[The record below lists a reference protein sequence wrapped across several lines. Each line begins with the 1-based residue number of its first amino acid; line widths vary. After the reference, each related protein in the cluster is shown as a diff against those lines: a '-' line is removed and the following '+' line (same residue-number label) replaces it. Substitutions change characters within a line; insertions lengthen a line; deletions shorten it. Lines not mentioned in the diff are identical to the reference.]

1 MKKILF
7 SLIALLGIVACE
19 ETPQA
24 DTLTQSL
31 KLTVDTS
38 EIVANGTDVATF
50 SVADS
55 NGAEVTDA
63 KIYFADT
70 NEVLGAN
77 TFKTKYAGEYKFY
90 AKRGNEKSN
99 TISVTATK
107 VEETPDDPNAPGGE
121 EPTEKQVV
129 LSVSPASIKAD
140 GIESA
145 VFTLKVDGKSTTNF
159 DVYNAAN
166 DSKLAGNEFSTT
178 DKGEYSFYAMY
189 EGAKSNTVNVTARM
203 VIVEEEKP
211 ITLSATATTIRAN
224 GVESVKFT
232 VMQDGADV
240 TNSSTI
246 YVNSGKLNGSKFVT
260 TTPGTY
266 SVYAVK
272 GSMTSETIT
281 ITATE
286 VTATGKS
293 IVFADG
299 VTLSSGW
306 YDVNKKST
314 QQVAEADAMMCWA
327 ASSSNYLQWFQDRY
341 VAAGNTLPA
350 GCPNGTSSA
359 YDYELQIMDVFR
371 DNWDNL
377 KRGGWADGGV
387 IWYFEGR
394 DLYTTNGTEN
404 RAYPK
409 EGTGGYFKSVWS
421 DIYPSKMHQYED
433 SVWGWLYD
441 DYSYAIEINNYNWRG
456 SSVADPLLQFSR
468 YVVDAVKYGL
478 SSMAVAMSP
487 NFSGAHAVTIW
498 GYEIDN
504 VTEYVTKLYITD
516 SDDGSTSELRE
527 YEVMSDNSNA
537 KIKLTGYTT
546 YYPFA
551 LYPISGYDS
560 ANR

>member
-7 SLIALLGIVACE
+7 SLIALLGIMACE
-19 ETPQA
+19 QDQT
-24 DTLTQSL
+24 DTALQTLRLS
-31 KLTVDTS
+31 VDKS
-38 EIVANGTDVATF
+38 EIVADGSEKTTF

-55 NGAEVTDA
+55 NDATVTDA

-70 NEVLGAN
+70 NEVLEGN

-99 TISVTATK
+99 TIIVTATK
-107 VEETPDDPNAPGGE
+107 AEDTPNDEPDTPGDDPVQ
-121 EPTEKQVV
+121 KQIV
-129 LSVSPASIKAD
+129 LSVSPSSIKAD
-140 GIESA
+140 GVESA

-178 DKGEYSFYAMY
+178 EQGEYSFYAMY
-189 EGAKSNTVNVTARM
+189 EGTKSNTVKVTARM

-211 ITLSATATTIRAN
+211 ITLSATTTTIKAN

-232 VMQDGADV
+232 VMQNGADV

-246 YVNSGKLNGSKFVT
+246 YVNNGKLNGNKFST
-260 TTPGTY
+260 TSAGTY

-286 VTATGKS
+286 VTATGKT

-299 VTLSSGW
+299 VTISSGW

-314 QQVAEADAMMCWA
+314 PQVAQADAMMCWA

-377 KRGGWADGGV
+377 TRGGWADGGV

-394 DLYTTNGTEN
+394 DLYTTNGIDS

-409 EGTGGYFKSVWS
+409 SNTGGYFKSVWS
-421 DIYPSKMHQYED
+421 DIYPAKMHQYED
-433 SVWGWLYD
+433 SVWAWLYNP
-441 DYSYAIEINNYNWRG
+441 YSYAIEINNSNWRG
-456 SSVADPLLQFSR
+456 NSISDPLLQFSQ
-468 YVVDAVKYGL
+468 YIVDAIKYGM
-478 SSMAVAMSP
+478 SSMAVAMSS
-487 NFSGAHAVTIW
+487 NFNGAHAVTIW

-527 YEVMSDNSNA
+527 YEVKSDNSNA

>member
-7 SLIALLGIVACE
+7 SLIALFGIVACTPE
-19 ETPQA
+19 EPNTISE
-24 DTLTQSL
+24 TL
-31 KLTVDTS
+31 KLTVDKQT
-38 EIVANGTDVATF
+38 IAADGTDIVTF

-55 NGAEVTDA
+55 SDA
-63 KIYFADT
+63 VVEDATIYFANT
-70 NEVLGAN
+70 NEVLEGN

-99 TISVTATK
+99 TVSVTATK
-107 VEETPDDPNAPGGE
+107 VEDTPDNPDTPEDPEN
-121 EPTEKQVV
+121 PTKKQVV
-129 LSVSPASIKAD
+129 LSVSPATIYAD
-140 GIESA
+140 GEQTA
-145 VFTLKVDGKSTTNF
+145 VFTLKVDGVSTTNY
-159 DVYNAAN
+159 DVYNAAD
-166 DSKLAGNEFSTT
+166 DSKLSGNEFSTT
-178 DKGEYSFYAMY
+178 EAGVYTFYAMY
-189 EGAKSNTVNVTARM
+189 EGEKSNSVELTARM
-203 VIVEEEKP
+203 KIVEEEKP
-211 ITLSATATTIRAN
+211 ITLTATTTTIKAN
-224 GVESVKFT
+224 GVESVVFT
-232 VMQDGADV
+232 VTQDGANV
-240 TNSSTI
+240 TNSSAI
-246 YVNSGKLNGSKFVT
+246 YVNNGKLNGNQFKT

-266 SVYAVK
+266 NVYAEK
-272 GSMTSETIT
+272 GSMRSETIV

-293 IVFADG
+293 IVFAEG
-299 VTLSSGW
+299 VTISSGW

-314 QQVAEADAMMCWA
+314 PSNAQADAMMCWA
-327 ASSSNYLQWFQDRY
+327 ASASNYLQWFQDRY

-350 GCPNGTSSA
+350 GCPNGTSST
-359 YDYELQIMDVFR
+359 YGYELQIMDVFR
-371 DNWDNL
+371 DEWDNL

-409 EGTGGYFKSVWS
+409 GGSGGYFKSVWS

-441 DYSYAIEINNYNWRG
+441 PYSYAIEINNYNWRG
-456 SSVADPLLQFSR
+456 SSITDPLLQFSR
-468 YVVDAVKYGL
+468 YVVDAIKYGM
-478 SSMAVAMSP
+478 SSMAVAMSS
-487 NFSGAHAVTIW
+487 NFGGAHAVTIW

-504 VTEYVTKLYITD
+504 TTEYITKLYITD
-516 SDDGSTSELRE
+516 SDDGSTSVLRE
-527 YEVMSDNSNA
+527 YEVKAESGNS
-537 KIKLTGYTT
+537 KVMLTGYTN

>member
-31 KLTVDTS
+31 KLTVDIS

-55 NGAEVTDA
+55 NGAKVTDA

-107 VEETPDDPNAPGGE
+107 VEETPDDPNNPGGE

-140 GIESA
+140 GVESA

-189 EGAKSNTVNVTARM
+189 EGTKSNTVNVTARM

-246 YVNSGKLNGSKFVT
+246 YVNNGKLNGNKFVT

-350 GCPNGTSSA
+350 GCPNGTSST
-359 YDYELQIMDVFR
+359 YGYELQIMDVFR

>member
-7 SLIALLGIVACE
+7 SLIALFGIVACTPE
-19 ETPQA
+19 EPNTISE
-24 DTLTQSL
+24 TL
-31 KLTVDTS
+31 KLTVDKS
-38 EIVANGTDVATF
+38 AIEANGTDTVTF
-50 SVADS
+50 SVVDS
-55 NGAEVTDA
+55 NDTIVEDA

-70 NEVLGAN
+70 NEVLGGN

-99 TISVTATK
+99 TVIVTATK
-107 VEETPDDPNAPGGE
+107 VEDTPDNPDGPDTPEN
-121 EPTEKQVV
+121 PTKKQVV
-129 LSVSPASIKAD
+129 LSVSPATIYAD
-140 GIESA
+140 GEEIA
-145 VFTLKVDGKSTTNF
+145 VFALKVDGASVTNY
-159 DVYNAAN
+159 DVYNAAD
-166 DSKLAGNEFSTT
+166 DSKLAGNEFSTAEV
-178 DKGEYSFYAMY
+178 GVYSFYAMY
-189 EGAKSNTVNVTARM
+189 EGEKSNTVQVTARM
-203 VIVEEEKP
+203 KIIEEEKP
-211 ITLSATATTIRAN
+211 ITLTATATTIKAN
-224 GVESVKFT
+224 GVDNVVFT
-232 VMQDGADV
+232 VMQDGANV
-240 TNSSTI
+240 TNSAAI
-246 YVNSGKLNGSKFVT
+246 YVNNGKLNGNKFLT
-260 TTPGTY
+260 TTPGEY
-266 SVYAVK
+266 NVYAEK
-272 GSMTSETIT
+272 GSMRSEIIV

-314 QQVAEADAMMCWA
+314 PSNAQADAMMCWA
-327 ASSSNYLQWFQDRY
+327 ASASNYLQWFQDRY

-350 GCPNGTSSA
+350 GCPNGTSST
-359 YDYELQIMDVFR
+359 YGYELQIMDVFR

-409 EGTGGYFKSVWS
+409 SGTGGYFKSVWS
-421 DIYPSKMHQYED
+421 NIYPAKMHQYED

-441 DYSYAIEINNYNWRG
+441 KYSYAIEINNSNWRG
-456 SSVADPLLQFSR
+456 NSVADPLLQFSR

-478 SSMAVAMSP
+478 SSMAVAMSS
-487 NFSGAHAVTIW
+487 NFGGAHAVTIW

-527 YEVMSDNSNA
+527 YEVKAESGNA
-537 KIKLTGYTT
+537 KVMLKGFST

>member
-7 SLIALLGIVACE
+7 SLIALLGIVACDD
-19 ETPQA
+19 TPEA
-24 DTLTQSL
+24 DTITQTLT
-31 KLTVDTS
+31 LTIDHS
-38 EIVANGTDVATF
+38 EIVADGAEVATF
-50 SVADS
+50 T
-55 NGAEVTDA
+55 VTDKSGA
-63 KIYFADT
+63 AVNNATIYFADT
-70 NEVLGAN
+70 NEALGGN

-107 VEETPDDPNAPGGE
+107 ATETPDEPNNPGGE
-121 EPTEKQVV
+121 EPTEKQIV

-189 EGAKSNTVNVTARM
+189 EGTKSNTVNVTARM

-211 ITLSATATTIRAN
+211 ITLSATTTTIKAN

-232 VMQDGADV
+232 VMQNGADV
-240 TNSSTI
+240 TNASTI
-246 YVNSGKLNGSKFVT
+246 YVNNGKLNGNKFST

-272 GSMTSETIT
+272 GSMTSETLT
-281 ITATE
+281 IVAEE
-286 VTATGKS
+286 VTDTGKT
-293 IVFADG
+293 IVFAEG
-299 VTLSSGW
+299 VTITSGW

-314 QQVAEADAMMCWA
+314 PSNAQADAMMCWA

-350 GCPNGTSSA
+350 GCPNGTSST
-359 YDYELQIMDVFR
+359 YGYELQIMDVFR

-456 SSVADPLLQFSR
+456 SSVSDPLLQFSR

-478 SSMAVAMSP
+478 SSMAVAMSS
-487 NFSGAHAVTIW
+487 NFGGAHAVTIW

-527 YEVMSDNSNA
+527 YEVKAESGNA
-537 KIKLTGYTT
+537 KVMLKGFST